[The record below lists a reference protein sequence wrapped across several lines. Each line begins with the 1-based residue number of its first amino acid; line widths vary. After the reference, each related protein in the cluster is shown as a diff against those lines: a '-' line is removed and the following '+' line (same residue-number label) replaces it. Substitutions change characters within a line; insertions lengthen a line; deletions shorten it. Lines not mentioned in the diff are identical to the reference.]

1 MQHIGDTERL
11 RVYHARLT
19 PTDNDEADRDIYIA
33 FRTDGGDELP
43 KVAATAVVHE
53 VRMRGTGEIIMVHLE
68 WIEVS
73 SVMRR
78 EGLAME
84 LLRLIEGQ
92 HPHPLTSEGTTPE
105 GDALWESYE
114 SHD

>member
-11 RVYHARLT
+11 RVYHERLT
-19 PTDNDEADRDIYIA
+19 PTDNDEADRVIYIA
-33 FRTDGGDELP
+33 FRTDGGDSLP

-53 VRMRGTGEIIMVHLE
+53 ARMSDTGELIMVHLE

-73 SVMRR
+73 SIMRR
-78 EGLAME
+78 EGLATE

-92 HPHPLTSEGTTPE
+92 HPQPLTSEGTTPE
-105 GDALWESYE
+105 GEALWDSYD